1 MMKLTE
7 EGMEV
12 DNTSIL
18 TSRSNTMVLDITIE
32 QVQEWMNGKL
42 IQDAFPNL
50 TAVERE
56 FLISGMSEA
65 EQKEF
70 FE

>member
-1 MMKLTE
+1 MKLTE